1 LTGDSSAHAFPSST
15 GEPADSIRRQVH
27 LVPGLGTGRLHLVH
41 PFNGRFHPI
50 DHDALESLVAAMA
63 RRINIASVDCVL
75 GFPEGGSIPAYAFG
89 RAVGRPVLLASRM
102 PLDLPD
108 SITFEQPQAGL
119 GKTHHLY
126 GLRRDDRVMIFEDEM
141 TNGRTAVN
149 AAQALRKAGLRIDL
163 IATLFV
169 IDHPILWKRMEA
181 AGLTLHAGVRLP
193 VTSAPRPLDTDVE

>member
-1 LTGDSSAHAFPSST
+1 
-15 GEPADSIRRQVH
+15 
-27 LVPGLGTGRLHLVH
+27 
-41 PFNGRFHPI
+41 
-50 DHDALESLVAAMA
+50 
-63 RRINIASVDCVL
+63 
-75 GFPEGGSIPAYAFG
+75 
-89 RAVGRPVLLASRM
+89 
-102 PLDLPD
+102 
-108 SITFEQPQAGL
+108 
-119 GKTHHLY
+119 
-126 GLRRDDRVMIFEDEM
+126 MIFEDEM

>member
-1 LTGDSSAHAFPSST
+1 VTHFASSSE
-15 GEPADSIRRQVH
+15 GLADSVRRQVR
-27 LVPGLGTGRLHLVH
+27 LVPGLGNGRLHLLH

-50 DHDALESLVAAMA
+50 DHDGLESLVLSMA
-63 RRINIASVDCVL
+63 QHIDVTSIDCVL

-108 SITFEQPQAGL
+108 TVTFEQPQAGL

-126 GLRRDDRVMIFEDEM
+126 GLRPGSRVMIFEDEL
-141 TNGRTAVN
+141 TNGRTVVN
-149 AAQALRKAGLRIDL
+149 AARALRVAGLVIEQ
-163 IATLFV
+163 IATLLV
-169 IDHPILWKRMEA
+169 IDHPTLWRRMEA

-193 VTSAPRPLDTDVE
+193 PSYAPRPLDTDVE